1 MYLYIYKNEKR
12 LTTEKV
18 RDVLRDYNEKEQL
31 GFSQQEIMNLEIAR
45 GKYGKPYFRQLAVPQ
60 NRQDSISGILP
71 DAIWKTS
78 STDIPKNGGTGS
90 ENAPEA
96 IRFSGTGKENAPEAI
111 RLSGTGSENASEAIR
126 FSISHSGNWW
136 ACLIGFHEM
145 GLDIED
151 LEKGRMRMAD
161 SKVNQKRGEAI
172 AKRFFTKEEYEYV
185 LAQGTP
191 AFYKIWTR
199 KEAYTKYLGTG
210 IGQGLDTFHVFGQ
223 NQFVDQIGRVLVR
236 ELDLKGRG
244 LPKAIEDI
252 KGAYCTEG
260 DEIIEHIIVE

>member
-60 NRQDSISGILP
+60 NQQDSISGILP

-78 STDIPKNGGTGS
+78 STDIPKNGGTGN
-90 ENAPEA
+90 ENAP
-96 IRFSGTGKENAPEAI
+96 
-111 RLSGTGSENASEAIR
+111 EAIR